1 MTIGVTPMI
10 GIPLPF
16 ISRGGSSLL
25 AFSAMM
31 AIVLKMDRDRYRL

>member
-1 MTIGVTPMI
+1 PVT

-25 AFSAMM
+25 ASLILLGILMNIARNNTLRQRM
-31 AIVLKMDRDRYRL
+31 